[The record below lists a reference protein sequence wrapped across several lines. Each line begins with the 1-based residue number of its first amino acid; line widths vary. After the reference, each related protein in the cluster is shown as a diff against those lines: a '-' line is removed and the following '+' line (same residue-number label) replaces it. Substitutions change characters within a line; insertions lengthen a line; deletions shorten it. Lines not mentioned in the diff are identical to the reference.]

1 MASFVFLKAKAGF
14 ANKLYD
20 WDTDVFRAMPV
31 DTVPNPD
38 TDDFVDDVSPEE
50 VGSVRVSLASK
61 AIVEDTANDQVELDC
76 ADFVFTAPNDGT
88 MVGIVIYQQTG
99 GDDTTPTNDGLIAFL
114 DTSDIVTNGGDVNVT
129 VHAEGILK
137 F

>member
-31 DTVPNPD
+31 DAVPNQD
-38 TDDFVDDVSPEE
+38 TADFVDDVSATE
-50 VGSVRVSLASK
+50 VGSARVSLASK
-61 AIVEDTANDQVELDC
+61 TIVEDTVNDQVELDC
-76 ADFVFTAPNDGT
+76 ADFTFTALNDGT
-88 MVGIVIYQQTG
+88 MVGIVVYQQTG

-114 DTSDIVTNGGDVNVT
+114 DSADIVTNGGDVVVT
-129 VHAEGILK
+129 VHAEGIIK